1 MLKLQHAGPAV
12 RRVGRSACLVL
23 CKDKRDR
30 KAALDKQGRRKPKQ
44 EASSIPQ
51 ASAPPSQ
58 APPPRIQTNSLV
70 SVRAQQRFLAQERK
84 RERAAVAPTQP
95 SPPRAYR
102 RPPKT
107 PEELRQESAVRR
119 EAARYRSTCA
129 ALTQLYGSCRL
140 AAPPVLLVDGYNV
153 MHKLPACK
161 PLLAAGD
168 LEAAREAA
176 VEALGVLSSRRSVRV
191 VAAFDALRG
200 PCASQSQSLTRSGV
214 TVVFCGA
221 QEADS
226 YLQGAVTGWVRDPA
240 CSRVVVA
247 SSDAMV
253 KTMVEASSTLHGADT
268 PVVVVSATSL
278 VAEIAAA
285 KKEVAAALHASALR
299 RGPNRL
305 GAAVAGSGDGSVYS
319 RLHQLRLRLP
329 RRPRGGEAPG
339 P

>member
-1 MLKLQHAGPAV
+1 MP
-12 RRVGRSACLVL
+12 
-23 CKDKRDR
+23 
-30 KAALDKQGRRKPKQ
+30 PFPT
-44 EASSIPQ
+44 PQ
-51 ASAPPSQ
+51 
-58 APPPRIQTNSLV
+58 
-70 SVRAQQRFLAQERK
+70 
-84 RERAAVAPTQP
+84 
-95 SPPRAYR
+95 
-102 RPPKT
+102 
-107 PEELRQESAVRR
+107 
-119 EAARYRSTCA
+119 
-129 ALTQLYGSCRL
+129 
-140 AAPPVLLVDGYNV
+140 
-153 MHKLPACK
+153 LPACK

-285 KKEVAAALHASALR
+285 KKECV
-299 RGPNRL
+299 
-305 GAAVAGSGDGSVYS
+305 
-319 RLHQLRLRLP
+319 
-329 RRPRGGEAPG
+329 
-339 P
+339 

>member
-70 SVRAQQRFLAQERK
+70 SVRAQQRFLAQVG
-84 RERAAVAPTQP
+84 AWAG
-95 SPPRAYR
+95 
-102 RPPKT
+102 
-107 PEELRQESAVRR
+107 QESAVRR

-319 RLHQLRLRLP
+319 RLHQLRLRLA